1 MATSEKPITTKPAP
15 TKSAAGSTAEAKAEY
30 AHCEECGAPLDEKQ
44 RYCVSCGARRRD
56 ASAPASRY
64 FATAARRSRR
74 GSGRPAG
81 PSGARA
87 AAVLFFVVLPIAV
100 AIGVLVG
107 KGNGGGNNNDQ
118 QLAEALKSLQASG
131 GGGTALASTA
141 TATPITS
148 DFTLDQGYTVELK
161 TLPVDGTDQAA
172 VDAAKKAATDQGAAD
187 VGIINISEFAVTPAP
202 PANTYVLFSGEF
214 KSKAEATNALGKL
227 KGKFKDA
234 QVVSVKRSAGD
245 QGQLVDKTQYGDVHK
260 VEGFTP
266 DAQKVAS
273 DTALV
278 QQQAEK
284 VGKNYVDSQKDLPDV
299 IVVGGSGGGA
309 SNPAAQG
316 NGD

>member
-1 MATSEKPITTKPAP
+1 MATTKPAP
-15 TKSAAGSTAEAKAEY
+15 SETPANANEQY

-56 ASAPASRY
+56 EGGPAVRY
-64 FATAARRSRR
+64 FATAGRRARR
-74 GSGRPAG
+74 GPGRAAG

-107 KGNGGGNNNDQ
+107 KGNGGNNDQ
-118 QLAEALKSLQASG
+118 QLADAIKSLRAG
-131 GGGTALASTA
+131 GGANTALASTA
-141 TATPITS
+141 AATPITS
-148 DFTLDQGYTVELK
+148 DFTLDKGYAVELK

-172 VDAAKKAATDQGAAD
+172 VDAAKKAATDQGATD
-187 VGIINISEFAVTPAP
+187 VGIINTSEFTVSPAP
-202 PANTYVLFSGEF
+202 PASTYVLYSGQF
-214 KSKAEATNALGKL
+214 KSKGEATKALGKL

-234 QVVSVKRSAGD
+234 QVVSVKRNAGGGE
-245 QGQLVDKTQYGDVHK
+245 GQLVDKTAYGDVHK

-266 DAQKVAS
+266 SAQKVAS

-284 VGKNYVDSQKDLPDV
+284 VGKNYVDAQKDLPDV
-299 IVVGGSGGGA
+299 IVVGGNGGGA

>member
-1 MATSEKPITTKPAP
+1 MATTKPAQP
-15 TKSAAGSTAEAKAEY
+15 ETKPKESAQY

-56 ASAPASRY
+56 ANVPSSRY
-64 FATAARRSRR
+64 FATAARRGRR
-74 GSGRPAG
+74 GTGKPGS

-107 KGNGGGNNNDQ
+107 KGNDGGNNDGD
-118 QLAEALKSLQASG
+118 LAAAIKSLQATG
-131 GGGTALASTA
+131 GAPTALASNA
-141 TATPITS
+141 AATPITS
-148 DFTLDQGYTVELK
+148 DFTLDKGYAVELK

-172 VDAAKKAATDQGAAD
+172 VDAAKQDATGQGATD
-187 VGIINISEFAVTPAP
+187 VGIINTSEFAVTPAP
-202 PANTYVLFSGEF
+202 PANTYVLYSGQF
-214 KSKAEATNALGKL
+214 NSKAEATKALGKL

-234 QVVSVKRSAGD
+234 QVVSVKRNAGGD
-245 QGQLVDKTQYGDVHK
+245 QGKLVNKTQYGDVHQ

-266 DAQKVAS
+266 SAQKVAS

-278 QQQAEK
+278 QQQAQK

-299 IVVGGSGGGA
+299 IVVGGTGGGS
-309 SNPAAQG
+309 SNPAGQG